1 MVRRSMRLLIIN
13 YEFPPLGGGAGN
25 ATACLASEW
34 TLAGHSVEI
43 LTGGFRGLPAREERD
58 GYTIRRLPTPRAEQG
73 QCSVPE
79 MCTVMAAS
87 CIAAVFGPKPD
98 LVIAFFSIP
107 GGPAAWLL
115 HLLRGVPY
123 IVSLRGGDVPG
134 FDARNLKALHD
145 ITDPLTSLIWR
156 NAIAVVGNSA
166 GLCRLA
172 QNFMPGLA
180 VPEIPNGVDTSRFFP
195 ATRREDGTCELLF
208 VGRLAPQKGVHILLH
223 ALALIPEGW
232 RLRIAGDGPERERLS
247 ALAATLGLADR
258 VRFLGWTQRDAL
270 PELYRSAD
278 IFVFPSY
285 DEGMPNVVLE
295 ALASGLPIVATRIA
309 GNDQLVTDGE
319 NGALVP
325 AGNPAAF
332 AHALI
337 PAIASRTLRMAM
349 GESSRR
355 IAVERFSWARSAAAY
370 ERLFPA

>member
-1 MVRRSMRLLIIN
+1 MVRALMRLLIIN

-25 ATACLASEW
+25 ATACLAREW
-34 TLAGHSVEI
+34 ALAGHSVEI
-43 LTGGFRGLPAREERD
+43 LTGGFRGLPAREELD

-79 MCTVMAAS
+79 MCAVMAAS
-87 CIAAVFGPKPD
+87 CISAVFGPKPD

-134 FDARNLKALHD
+134 FDAKNLAALHA
-145 ITDPLTSLIWR
+145 ITNPLTALIWR
-156 NAIAVVGNSA
+156 NARAVVGNSA
-166 GLCRLA
+166 GLCQLA

-180 VPEIPNGVDTSRFFP
+180 VPEIPNGVDTARFFP
-195 ATRREDGTCELLF
+195 SARPSGTTCELLF
-208 VGRLAPQKGVHILLH
+208 VGRLAPQKGVDILLN
-223 ALALIPEGW
+223 ALARIPKGW

-247 ALAATLGLADR
+247 ALAATLGLEGR
-258 VRFLGWTQRDAL
+258 VDFLGWTQRDAL

-278 IFVFPSY
+278 VFVFPSY

-309 GNDQLVTDGE
+309 GNDQLVAEGE
-319 NGALVP
+319 NGTLVP
-325 AGNPAAF
+325 PGDPSAF
-332 AHALI
+332 ASALMPLIADHALR
-337 PAIASRTLRMAM
+337 ATLGATSRN
-349 GESSRR
+349 

-370 ERLFPA
+370 ELLFPA

>member
-1 MVRRSMRLLIIN
+1 MVPASMRLLIIN

-25 ATACLASEW
+25 ATACLAREW
-34 TLAGHSVEI
+34 ALAGHSVEI

-79 MCTVMAAS
+79 MCMVMAAS
-87 CIAAVFGPKPD
+87 CIAAVSGPKPD

-115 HLLRGVPY
+115 RLLRGVPY

-134 FDARNLKALHD
+134 FDAKNLAALHA
-145 ITDPLTSLIWR
+145 ITNPLTALIWR
-156 NAIAVVGNSA
+156 NARAVVGNSA
-166 GLCRLA
+166 GLCQLA
-172 QNFMPGLA
+172 KNFMPGLA
-180 VPEIPNGVDTSRFFP
+180 VPEIPNGVDTGRFFP
-195 ATRREDGTCELLF
+195 ATRKPDGTCELLF
-208 VGRLAPQKGVHILLH
+208 VGRLAPQKGVDILLN
-223 ALALIPEGW
+223 ALALISTGW
-232 RLRIAGDGPERERLS
+232 RLRIAGDGPEREHLS
-247 ALAATLGLADR
+247 ALATTLGLADR
-258 VRFLGWTQRDAL
+258 VTFLGWTQRDAL

-278 IFVFPSY
+278 VFVFPSY

-309 GNDQLVTDGE
+309 GNDQLVVDGE

-325 AGNPAAF
+325 PGNPAAF
-332 AHALI
+332 ANALL
-337 PAIASRTLRMAM
+337 PVLADRTLRTAM

-355 IAVERFSWARSAAAY
+355 IAVERFSWTRSAAAY
-370 ERLFPA
+370 EKLFSA